1 MICYSCG
8 AYFKPNKDDY
18 PKKYCCSSCTDAEVS
33 LPELEEDVEIELGL
47 MVNPSGRVRAMIY
60 DDRTDEDFSI

>member
-8 AYFKPNKDDY
+8 AYFKPNKDVY
-18 PKKYCCSSCTDAEVS
+18 PKRNCCDACTDAEVHF
-33 LPELEEDVEIELGL
+33 PEIEEDAEVEVRLL
-47 MVNPSGRVRAMIY
+47 RNPSGRVRAMIY

>member
-18 PKKYCCSSCTDAEVS
+18 PKKHCCSICTDAEAA
-33 LPELEEDVEIELGL
+33 LPGLEEDIEIELGI

-60 DDRTDEDFSI
+60 DDRSDEDFSI

>member
-1 MICYSCG
+1 MPG
-8 AYFKPNKDDY
+8 
-18 PKKYCCSSCTDAEVS
+18 
-33 LPELEEDVEIELGL
+33 LEEDVEIELGL

>member
-18 PKKYCCSSCTDAEVS
+18 PKKYCCASCTDAEVT
-33 LPELEEDVEIELGL
+33 LPELEEDVEIELGI

>member
-8 AYFKPNKDDY
+8 AYFKQ
-18 PKKYCCSSCTDAEVS
+18 PKHEYVKRNCCVSCTDSELH
-33 LPELEEDVEIELGL
+33 LPAIEDDVELELGL
-47 MVNPSGRVRAMIY
+47 MVNPSGKVRAMIY

>member
-18 PKKYCCSSCTDAEVS
+18 PKKHYCASCTDAEVA
-33 LPELEEDVEIELGL
+33 LPELEEDVEIELGI